1 MKGMHVQMLQLQ
13 QFLKASTNENR
24 KLQDIETYML
34 VFQKTVFETLKVI
47 SLLFNDIYDKALTE
61 KIREEYTNLIKEM
74 K

>member
-34 VFQKTVFETLKVI
+34 VF
-47 SLLFNDIYDKALTE
+47 
-61 KIREEYTNLIKEM
+61 
-74 K
+74 